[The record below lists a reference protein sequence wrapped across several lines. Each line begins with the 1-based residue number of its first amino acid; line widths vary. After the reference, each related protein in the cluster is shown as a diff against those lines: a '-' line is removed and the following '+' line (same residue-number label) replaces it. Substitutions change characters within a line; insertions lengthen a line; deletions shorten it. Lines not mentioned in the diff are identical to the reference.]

1 MWTHGQWLLWG
12 TTTGEMYFVL
22 PKIRKGGLTFVCDFT
37 ETSPRL
43 GRPFPTMWPL
53 ARQSLTLG
61 SHSSSFH
68 REAALTGDVSLF
80 PRISNV
86 VARNLGN
93 SSCQTLLLD
102 TTFSQVR
109 PSKHTRNSVYKGF
122 FKISSTWNPYFFQRI
137 PVLKTLKKPLFILID
152 PLFFNGNTDLSFK
165 TFCSHQITF

>member
-1 MWTHGQWLLWG
+1 MTTHPTHELSALYHLARRLENATDIVEDVDSWPVAFVGYYNRWD
-12 TTTGEMYFVL
+12 MYFVL

-93 SSCQTLLLD
+93 SSCQTLLSD

-109 PSKHTRNSVYKGF
+109 PSKHKRKRKFTFETLLGGLGPPLYS
-122 FKISSTWNPYFFQRI
+122 KIDFGTHSS
-137 PVLKTLKKPLFILID
+137 
-152 PLFFNGNTDLSFK
+152 
-165 TFCSHQITF
+165 